1 MASNSRD
8 IALVDN
14 DLYIFNGDM
23 FVADSDVQHVSD
35 TLAAFP
41 GWWKENPSD
50 GVGMLA
56 YMNSS
61 GKEQEIE
68 RNIRI
73 QLSSDGYKS
82 SPSVDVDASGKLI
95 VNPNAIKV

>member
-1 MASNSRD
+1 MANSRD
-8 IALVDN
+8 ISIVNN
-14 DLYIFNGDM
+14 DLYITNGD
-23 FVADSDVQHVSD
+23 FFISDSDVQHVSD

-41 GWWKENPSD
+41 GWWKEDPAD

-68 RNIRI
+68 RKIRI
-73 QLSSDGYKS
+73 QLTADGYNTN
-82 SPSVDVDASGKLI
+82 PSVIVNTSGQLTI
-95 VNPNAIKV
+95 NPNATKI

>member
-1 MASNSRD
+1 MANSRD
-8 IALVDN
+8 ISIVSN
-14 DLYIFNGDM
+14 DLYIVNGD
-23 FVADSDVQHVSD
+23 FFIADSDVQHVSD
-35 TLAAFP
+35 TIAAFP

-68 RNIRI
+68 RKIRV
-73 QLSSDGYKS
+73 QLIADGYTAT
-82 SPSVDVDASGKLI
+82 PSVSVTTGGQLTI
-95 VNPNAIKV
+95 NPNATKI